1 MFYLIYFMNQPGNTG
16 DESGTGCLIEYT
28 MDSSQPAT
36 EAVVDA
42 VATVSDTSA
51 EELSPL
57 YEAVETDALDQ
68 LVAPRIH
75 ETSRTDVTVEFTYSG
90 KLVSVNGQTI
100 RVYPLEEDAT
110 STYS

>member
-1 MFYLIYFMNQPGNTG
+1 MNTPGNAG
-16 DESGTGCLIEYT
+16 EGSGTGCLIEYR
-28 MDSSQPAT
+28 MSSSQPAT

-75 ETSRTDVTVEFTYSG
+75 ETSRTDVTVEFAYSG

-100 RVYPLEEDAT
+100 KVYPLEA
-110 STYS
+110 

>member
-1 MFYLIYFMNQPGNTG
+1 MFYLFFFMNRSGDRG

-28 MDSSQPAT
+28 MNPSQPAT